1 MRIGLF
7 DHHGRRTIHG
17 GVLMITW
24 LIQGFRARVV
34 TIGFTADLG
43 SIPRTVTSPDGKGLY
58 GCDFRKIVK
67 SKMRI
72 AKTSSALQN
81 GLFPLFTLA
90 YQYGI

>member
-1 MRIGLF
+1 MRMGLF
-7 DHHGRRTIHG
+7 HHHGRRTIHG
-17 GVLMITW
+17 GVLLITW
-24 LIQGFRARVV
+24 LVQGFSANYD
-34 TIGFTADLG
+34 TIGFTADLC
-43 SIPRTVTSPDGKGLY
+43 SIPRTVTSPDGRGLY
-58 GCDFRKIVK
+58 GCYFGKIVK